1 MMFVIIAT
9 NNTHSTTISV
19 DILQGSII
27 LNLLKFWHSLVI
39 FATKATHCKVFKLLG
54 NISYAIMYQI
64 LVLLPKASFDNT
76 TYFVC
81 YFCTGTFGF
90 VERMKNHIHCR
101 HASETIIKGKLWY

>member
-39 FATKATHCKVFKLLG
+39 FATKATHCKVCTNRF
-54 NISYAIMYQI
+54 N
-64 LVLLPKASFDNT
+64 SF
-76 TYFVC
+76 
-81 YFCTGTFGF
+81 GTF
-90 VERMKNHIHCR
+90 KKHILCNHVSNLGVIP
-101 HASETIIKGKLWY
+101 KGKF